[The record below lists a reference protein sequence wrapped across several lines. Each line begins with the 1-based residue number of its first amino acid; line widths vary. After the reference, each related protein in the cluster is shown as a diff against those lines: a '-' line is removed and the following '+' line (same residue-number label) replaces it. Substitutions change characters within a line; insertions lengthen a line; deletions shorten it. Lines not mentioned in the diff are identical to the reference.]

1 MFNCVRSSIL
11 ANSVEI
17 FADVHIC
24 FVADNFYFLIFEKTK
39 QQNRRIELTKTSFRD
54 VSLSRN
60 GTGRDAGHFFP
71 FRDCPGQFGTSGHPR
86 LYCLL
91 DFILSTNEVHFQRYQ
106 LSVAG
111 NNQCPSPVSSFQS
124 LTAKSR
130 IQCAAECNFFS
141 TIPWLQLL
149 HF

>member
-11 ANSVEI
+11 TNSVEI

-60 GTGRDAGHFFP
+60 GPGRDAGHFFP
-71 FRDCPGQFGTSGHPR
+71 FLDCPGQSGTSGHPSYGWSEG
-86 LYCLL
+86 LEW
-91 DFILSTNEVHFQRYQ
+91 SPG
-106 LSVAG
+106 SVASYASG
-111 NNQCPSPVSSFQS
+111 PLCSNLLWPYYIRPCCLTYVGLGTS
-124 LTAKSR
+124 LGR
-130 IQCAAECNFFS
+130 
-141 TIPWLQLL
+141 L
-149 HF
+149 H